1 MPGKRARGP
10 PREIPKGA
18 DPLLEVRL
26 RQEAKKKELERQ
38 KKKEQELSK
47 SLTKVDSRLSDVKE
61 DHSQVS
67 HDTQEVLG
75 DITREFKVQQ
85 NSYRQLIQQQQERVA
100 KLEEKLAETQM
111 NIRNT
116 RDAFIREKHMR
127 DEIIQKNLIKSEQMV
142 QEFHDM
148 LKGTLVKMGDSIE
161 MSRESDE
168 NQPNVDVSMGDGDSN
183 DKADN
188 MDS

>member
-10 PREIPKGA
+10 PKEIPKGA

-47 SLTKVDSRLSDVKE
+47 SLTTVDSKLSNVKE
-61 DHSQVS
+61 DHSQVAN
-67 HDTQEVLG
+67 DTQEVLG

-85 NSYRQLIQQQQERVA
+85 NNYRQLIEKQQKYVA
-100 KLEEKLAETQM
+100 ELESKLATTQM

-116 RDAFIREKHMR
+116 RDEFEREKHMK
-127 DEIIQKNLIKSEQMV
+127 DELIQKNIIKSEQMV

-168 NQPNVDVSMGDGDSN
+168 NQPNVDASMGDGESN
-183 DKADN
+183 GKAENFD
-188 MDS
+188 

>member
-10 PREIPKGA
+10 PKEIPKGA

-47 SLTKVDSRLSDVKE
+47 SLTTVDSKLSNVKE
-61 DHSQVS
+61 DHSQVV
-67 HDTQEVLG
+67 HDTKEVLG

-85 NSYRQLIQQQQERVA
+85 NNYRQLIEEKLKYVA
-100 KLEEKLAETQM
+100 ELEEKLDRTQRAIQNTKDEFDHM
-111 NIRNT
+111 KHVKDEEIKKNI
-116 RDAFIREKHMR
+116 
-127 DEIIQKNLIKSEQMV
+127 IKSEQMV

-161 MSRESDE
+161 LSRETDE
-168 NQPNVDVSMGDGDSN
+168 TQSNVDASMGDGESIGKSDFDS
-183 DKADN
+183 
-188 MDS
+188 